1 MDDRGAPSKPPEELP
16 RRVQEGYF
24 ELLSGEP
31 FLKDVWGCMLFS
43 GGGRSGGHRPNNSG
57 SQGWPWHQPRAE
69 SRELKLW
76 DPLVTTHAEIPSAGS
91 GVGGLFAI
99 YNIPKPKNLV
109 VRMTSPLGQLLL
121 LSPSLP
127 LLPENFG

>member
-43 GGGRSGGHRPNNSG
+43 GGEGAGGIGPTTLAPRVGPGTSHARNPG
-57 SQGWPWHQPRAE
+57 S
-69 SRELKLW
+69 
-76 DPLVTTHAEIPSAGS
+76 
-91 GVGGLFAI
+91 
-99 YNIPKPKNLV
+99 
-109 VRMTSPLGQLLL
+109 
-121 LSPSLP
+121 
-127 LLPENFG
+127 